1 MGDLEV
7 MSASME
13 SDTDIAPVREDL
25 VILKRDVGSLID
37 HIKGGGTNKVQN
49 ATNQVERHVRSLR
62 QEAGAQ
68 GERSARAVRVFTE
81 QQPLVAL
88 IIAAGFGY
96 VGARVLRR

>member
-37 HIKGGGTNKVQN
+37 HIN
-49 ATNQVERHVRSLR
+49 AQRSGCCAISR
-62 QEAGAQ
+62 
-68 GERSARAVRVFTE
+68 
-81 QQPLVAL
+81 
-88 IIAAGFGY
+88 ID
-96 VGARVLRR
+96 